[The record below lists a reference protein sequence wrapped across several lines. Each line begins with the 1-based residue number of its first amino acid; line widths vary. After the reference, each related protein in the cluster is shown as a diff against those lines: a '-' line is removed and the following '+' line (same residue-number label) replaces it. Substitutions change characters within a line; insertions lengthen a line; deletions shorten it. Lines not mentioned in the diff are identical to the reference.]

1 MKKEKIQQ
9 TETPI
14 DYTPFEILQIKG
26 SFMYFIGLCTVT
38 FFAVSFLAIAKM
50 SAGDILRPTLIDMVA
65 IIIAFI
71 IYRRKKSRKKTM
83 VLSWITA
90 LITVM
95 VPIIAK
101 FTFGIHNGWTFAL
114 QSYNSTALLIILVIL
129 LYLQYDKKLFICFSV
144 LAVASWCFFFYWA
157 VANGAE
163 VHMDAIVDGK
173 PIVTGVIILREVFFI
188 IMMAIVFFLVYRNIP
203 VIEEFNSRTTAQRAV
218 IERQAEAQRAI
229 TLEIKERMGHLFER
243 VDIQNNLV
251 TRFNDKMQSQS
262 AGFEEMSAT
271 MEELY
276 GAAENINGTA
286 RDQVDGNVAM
296 ENIVN
301 DFKSIKEETTSKLRD
316 TYRDIEEIVAQTSIS
331 NESLR
336 EVENTIG
343 KISEQSKV
351 IGDTVSIIVD
361 IADKINLLSLNASIE
376 AARAGDYGRGFA
388 VVADEIG
395 KLAVQTTDSIKE
407 IEKVLSFSTNT
418 TAEGV
423 AVITSTADTIKKLI
437 GKMGESSGKIK
448 LLQESILVEERYIK
462 VIIEQM
468 TKNIELAKQIGIST
482 SEQKKA
488 IGDTTKAI
496 DQSNMIVAEM
506 VLEIRELSNASNAIL
521 KNATEL
527 LMKSKEAV

>member
-1 MKKEKIQQ
+1 MG
-9 TETPI
+9 
-14 DYTPFEILQIKG
+14 FL
-26 SFMYFIGLCTVT
+26 TVT
-38 FFAVSFLAIAKM
+38 MPIFAKYS
-50 SAGDILRPTLIDMVA
+50 
-65 IIIAFI
+65 
-71 IYRRKKSRKKTM
+71 Y
-83 VLSWITA
+83 
-90 LITVM
+90 
-95 VPIIAK
+95 
-101 FTFGIHNGWTFAL
+101 GIHNGWTFAL

-129 LYLQYDKKLFICFSV
+129 LYLLYNKKLFIFFSIY
-144 LAVASWCFFFYWA
+144 AIANWCFFFYWA

-163 VHMDAIVDGK
+163 VHFDAIVDGK
-173 PIVTGVIILREVFFI
+173 AVVTGIIILREVFFI
-188 IMMAIVFFLVYRNIP
+188 TIISIVFYLVYRNIP
-203 VIEEFNSRTTAQRAV
+203 VIEDFNRRTIDQRTV
-218 IERQAEAQRAI
+218 IEKQAEAQRQI
-229 TLEIKERMGHLFER
+229 TMEIKERMSHLFER
-243 VDIQNNLV
+243 VDEQNRLV

-262 AGFEEMSAT
+262 ASFEEMSAT
-271 MEELY
+271 MEELF

-286 RDQVDGNVAM
+286 RDQVEGNVTM

-301 DFKSIKEETTSKLRD
+301 DFKGIKEETTTKLRD
-316 TYRDIEEIVAQTSIS
+316 TYRDIEDIVAQTSIS

-336 EVENTIG
+336 EVESTIG

-395 KLAVQTTDSIKE
+395 KLAVLTTESIKE
-407 IEKVLSFSTNT
+407 IEKVLSFSTTT

-423 AVITSTADTIKKLI
+423 AVITSTAETIKKLI

-468 TKNIELAKQIGIST
+468 TKNIEMAKQIGIST

-506 VLEIRELSNASNAIL
+506 VREIRELSSTSKLHPQERHRAPDEIEGSRLGAGGPSRM
-521 KNATEL
+521 ATSSL
-527 LMKSKEAV
+527 YPIRR